1 MDETKQTPIEE
12 NQIEAA
18 AQTAPEAVES
28 VADAAETAE
37 APECP
42 ETAEAPAAPESPE
55 SPENPDA
62 PETAEAA
69 PRKPYATKAEVLERL
84 KEMVLSGEVPER
96 AEMEHLKQAYY
107 RLRMAETAAE
117 RDAFIAAGGE
127 AEAFMPAAD
136 ADEECFKAQMGRLR
150 EIRAKVLEEQEKE
163 RQNERAILL
172 KKRKKQALK
181 NQKKI
186 Q

>member
-37 APECP
+37 APE
-42 ETAEAPAAPESPE
+42 TAEVPAAPENPESPENPAAPE

-163 RQNERAILL
+163 RQAALERKESQIWH
-172 KKRKKQALK
+172 KSYR
-181 NQKKI
+181 
-186 Q
+186 

>member
-1 MDETKQTPIEE
+1 MDETKKTPIEE

-42 ETAEAPAAPESPE
+42 ESPAAPENPEAPESPENPDAPE

-107 RLRMAETAAE
+107 RLRMAEPAAD

-136 ADEECFKAQMGRLR
+136 ADE
-150 EIRAKVLEEQEKE
+150 
-163 RQNERAILL
+163 
-172 KKRKKQALK
+172 
-181 NQKKI
+181 
-186 Q
+186 